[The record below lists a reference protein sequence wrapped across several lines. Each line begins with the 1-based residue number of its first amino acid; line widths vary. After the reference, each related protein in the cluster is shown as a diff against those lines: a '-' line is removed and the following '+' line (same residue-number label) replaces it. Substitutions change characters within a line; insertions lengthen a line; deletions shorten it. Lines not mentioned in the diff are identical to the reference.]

1 MISEFEALFSLVT
14 NKGYAMKSSTMKV
27 TDTCRRA
34 VQITADI
41 RSWDRTLSGRGAA
54 ALLVSAM
61 VGGLLAVFCPRMV
74 AAGEDLVDLTTPD
87 NGIITSC
94 SSHTSY
100 SGAKAFDDGSVSDEK
115 SRWLVVKSNDTLT
128 NA

>member
-1 MISEFEALFSLVT
+1 MAFTDMSRGDASLADGARVW
-14 NKGYAMKSSTMKV
+14 GRAFP
-27 TDTCRRA
+27 RRNP
-34 VQITADI
+34 
-41 RSWDRTLSGRGAA
+41 A
-54 ALLVSAM
+54 ALLVAA
-61 VGGLLAVFCPRMV
+61 LAVFCPRMV